1 MLLKEREIN
10 RQYVV
15 YVCTVC
21 ICVCA
26 YVHMCVHMSRW
37 RPKVD
42 AATLPPFQF
51 SEARSPVNAQIV
63 SSA

>member
-1 MLLKEREIN
+1 MIR
-10 RQYVV
+10 
-15 YVCTVC
+15 
-21 ICVCA
+21 ICVQA
-26 YVHMCVHMSRW
+26 YAHACVYMSRW

-42 AATLPPFQF
+42 AVPLPPPFSSLS